1 MSSRRSKRLPWS
13 SWPAPDLG
21 EELLVTGLTLDE
33 RMEKFSELSGGK
45 IIGVEANLA
54 GVRKLRT
61 DDDPPTLQAV

>member
-1 MSSRRSKRLPWS
+1 
-13 SWPAPDLG
+13 
-21 EELLVTGLTLDE
+21 
-33 RMEKFSELSGGK
+33 MEKFSELSGGK